1 MDGKQS
7 LLISATFCLKEV
19 VKDVQYSS
27 CMQRG
32 IFLLTM
38 FRVIRVILS
47 LVSDNKLLQ
56 SMPHIHQTLLQSSLH
71 TRIT

>member
-38 FRVIRVILS
+38 FRVIAFG
-47 LVSDNKLLQ
+47 
-56 SMPHIHQTLLQSSLH
+56 
-71 TRIT
+71 